1 MKTWMALL
9 ALAGLTA
16 CQSVTSRHVDFAS
29 GQIADGLQYAV
40 PKALV
45 TVELVAS
52 GVEMQLNVSQPFLVG
67 DPNATFALSASSGLF
82 ADQTY
87 LFVVNPR
94 TRLLTYI
101 NSRSEGKAGVILNNL
116 AQSVGAIGGATRTP
130 GAEAGNIGGAI
141 VFSTVIDPFEY
152 EGCDFAK
159 PCTLTKLGR
168 EIRDSALG
176 FMRCN
181 LPEWRD
187 HNRGSCLLL
196 EANPDYF
203 RITMQP
209 LFTLSTS
216 NRPAGPGASPDACHS
231 SICYRAPAPYLMGV
245 QIGGQSN
252 DSRIVL
258 MPNESPIMS
267 MSLPAGVFAT
277 AHARVELVQGM
288 PSTILI
294 DRKSELVGVTSI
306 PLSMIRSFFSAV
318 GEVFQLRIN
327 YDTRTVDLLRNEQL
341 RQKAEDDY
349 RDAQEARR
357 KASDARRAARDAVD
371 AATASGDATTIA
383 GANAALADATADE
396 AEAVDSEAAAEE
408 TLLGVQPPTDSDGGS
423 PESASLAADPRL
435 LSPEEDTSTTSIAAA
450 QEAAITIMEKPKAM
464 IGLKALQFAP
474 LDAFTP
480 GANADATKAPADD
493 GGEED
498 APAGEPGQ

>member
-1 MKTWMALL
+1 MMKAWMAIV
-9 ALAGLTA
+9 ALVGLTA

-29 GQIADGLQYAV
+29 GQVADGLQYAV
-40 PKALV
+40 PKALMS
-45 TVELVAS
+45 VELVAS
-52 GVEMQLNVSQPFLVG
+52 GVEMNLNVSQPFLVG

-101 NSRSEGKAGVILNNL
+101 NSRSEGQAGVILNNL
-116 AQSVGAIGGATRTP
+116 AQSVGAIGGATRTR
-130 GAEAGNIGGAI
+130 GAEAGSTGGAI

-152 EGCDFAK
+152 EGCDFATA
-159 PCTLTKLGR
+159 CTLTKLGR
-168 EIRDSALG
+168 EIRASALG
-176 FMRCN
+176 YMRCN

-196 EANPDYF
+196 EANIDYF

-209 LFTLSTS
+209 LFSLSTS
-216 NRPAGPGASPDACHS
+216 NRPAAPGAQPGACRS
-231 SICYRAPAPYLMGV
+231 SVCYRAPAPYLMGV

-277 AHARVELVQGM
+277 AQARVELVQGM
-288 PSTILI
+288 PSTILV

-327 YDTRTVDLLRNEQL
+327 YDTRSVDLLRNEQL
-341 RQKAEDDY
+341 RQKAEDEY
-349 RDAQEARR
+349 RAAQEARR
-357 KASDARRAARDAVD
+357 KASQARRAAELGVA
-371 AATASGDATTIA
+371 AATASGDAARIA
-383 GANAALADATADE
+383 SADAELADARSDE
-396 AEAVDSEAAAEE
+396 AEAIAHEDAAEE
-408 TLLGVQPPTDSDGGS
+408 TLGAEPPTDANGAS
-423 PESASLAADPRL
+423 PEAASLAADPRM
-435 LSPEEDTSTTSIAAA
+435 LSPDEDTSSISIAAA
-450 QEAAITIMEKPKAM
+450 QEAAITIMDRPKAM
-464 IGLKALQFAP
+464 MGLKALQFAP
-474 LDAFTP
+474 MDAFTP
-480 GANADATKAPADD
+480 GADADAARPAPGA
-493 GGEED
+493 
-498 APAGEPGQ
+498 PGQ

>member
-1 MKTWMALL
+1 MKTWIALL

-16 CQSVTSRHVDFAS
+16 CQSVSSRHVDFAS
-29 GQIADGLQYAV
+29 GEVADGLQYAV
-40 PKALV
+40 PKALM

-52 GVEMQLNVSQPFLVG
+52 GVEMTLNVSQPFLVG

-116 AQSVGAIGGATRTP
+116 AQSVGAIGGATRTR
-130 GAEAGNIGGAI
+130 GAESAAGGAAI

-152 EGCDFAK
+152 EGCDFATA
-159 PCTLTKLGR
+159 CTLTRLGR
-168 EIRDSALG
+168 DIRASALSY
-176 FMRCN
+176 MRCN

-187 HNRGSCLLL
+187 HNKGSCLLL
-196 EANPDYF
+196 DANPDYF

-216 NRPAGPGASPDACHS
+216 NRPAAPGAQPDACHS

-245 QIGGQSN
+245 EIGGRSS

-277 AHARVELVQGM
+277 AQARVELVQGM
-288 PSTILI
+288 PSTILV
-294 DRKSELVGVTSI
+294 DRKSELVGVTTI
-306 PLSMIRSFFSAV
+306 PLSMIKSFFSAV

-327 YDTRTVDLLRNEQL
+327 YDTTKVDLLRNEQL
-341 RQKAEDDY
+341 RQKAEDAYDE
-349 RDAQEARR
+349 AQDNR
-357 KASDARRAARDAVD
+357 RRASQTRRSAERDMAA
-371 AATASGDATTIA
+371 AATSGDPARIDEA
-383 GANAALADATADE
+383 DAKLADARAAE
-396 AEAVDSEAAAEE
+396 AEAIAHEGAAEE
-408 TLLGVQPPTDSDGGS
+408 TLGFEPPTTSDRS
-423 PESASLAADPRL
+423 RAEAASLPADQRMV
-435 LSPEEDTSTTSIAAA
+435 SPDEDTASVSIAAA
-450 QEAAITIMEKPKAM
+450 QEATITVMDRPKAM
-464 IGLKALQFAP
+464 MGLRALQFAP
-474 LDAFTP
+474 IEAFTP
-480 GANADATKAPADD
+480 GAGADPRTAPA
-493 GGEED
+493 
-498 APAGEPGQ
+498 PAPGQ